1 MVKLFVEGGGD
12 SKSLHTE
19 CRKAF
24 STFLEKAGLK
34 DCMPRIVACGS
45 RNNAFDDYCT
55 AIENGE
61 SAVLL
66 VDSEAPVIIDPNM
79 SEEEKTD
86 IKKWKPWYHLKKH
99 KNQAGYP
106 TDNWNAPKNAKD
118 TDCHLMVEVMETWF
132 LADVEAIKKYYANK
146 FTENSLLKRP
156 DIEKVSKK
164 EIISSLCDATK
175 NTEKGSY
182 SKGRHSF
189 DILALID
196 PEKVKNRSPWAKRF
210 IELLTEKMK
219 QAR

>member
-24 STFLEKAGLK
+24 SAFLQKAGLSG
-34 DCMPRIVACGS
+34 CMPRIVACGS

-55 AIENGE
+55 AIKNHEE
-61 SAVLL
+61 AVLL
-66 VDSEAPVIIDPNM
+66 VDSEVPVIIDPNM

-86 IKKWKPWYHLKKH
+86 IKKWKPWYHLKNR
-99 KNQAGYP
+99 KNQTGEL
-106 TDNWNAPKNAKD
+106 TDNWNVPQNAKD

-146 FTENSLLKRP
+146 FTENCLPKNL
-156 DIEKVSKK
+156 DIEKVSKRD
-164 EIISSLCDATK
+164 ILSSLCDATK
-175 NTEKGSY
+175 NTQKGSY
-182 SKGRHSF
+182 NKSNHSF

-219 QAR
+219 QP